1 MRVGAVVATVLGT
14 CLLLYFL
21 KVQSQLAFSQRISF
35 SAAMVLFYLAL
46 GWAWLHPRVLAA
58 PHE

>member
-1 MRVGAVVATVLGT
+1 
-14 CLLLYFL
+14 LLYFL
-21 KVQSQLAFSQRISF
+21 KVQSQLEFSQRISF

-58 PHE
+58 THE